1 MKFSLLAERPS
12 RVALLSLLALC
23 AYTEAQA
30 CPCGCV
36 KICVDNLADRPA
48 VSAASPFVLDVR
60 FDAIDQNE
68 RNDAAHAHWYG
79 SHFLTTG
86 TVETQ
91 IAGQTWFLSVPRVER
106 HLHTD
111 KTAVGAT
118 NYTQNVV
125 GLGDITVGT
134 RFDWRGFTINA
145 GVKLPTGNDHIVFAD
160 PDGGLSRRYL
170 QPGTGSTDV
179 LAGIRKDFGAADSAL
194 SEFVQLQAQGAVA
207 SDVNFRPGTT
217 LALSAGV
224 RYKLTDSLA
233 ASLQGSLLRQFR
245 DKNTMRLDPATQRQ
259 AAAPSKSVYDEDL
272 ESGGLTTSLAAGLSY
287 KLSGT
292 TSAYLFYSQPV
303 ETRSYVTKSATSLV
317 NPVHATAIWSLGLSH
332 SF

>member
-1 MKFSLLAERPS
+1 MKISFLSERPA
-12 RVALLSLLALC
+12 RLALLSLLALG
-23 AYTEAQA
+23 AYTEARA

-36 KICVDNLADRPA
+36 KVCVDNLADRPA

-60 FDAIDQNE
+60 FDAVDQSE

-79 SHFLTTG
+79 SHFLTTA

-91 IAGQTWFLSVPRVER
+91 LGGQTWFLTVPRIER

-118 NYTQNVV
+118 NYSQSVV
-125 GLGDITVGT
+125 GLGDITIGT
-134 RFDWRGFTINA
+134 RFAWSGFIVNA
-145 GVKLPTGNDHIVFAD
+145 GVKLPTGKDDIVFAD

-179 LAGIRKDFGAADSAL
+179 LAGIRKDFGSAGSVW
-194 SEFVQLQAQGAVA
+194 SEFVQLQAEGSVA

-245 DKNTMRLDPATQRQ
+245 DKNTMRLDPTTQRQ
-259 AAAPSKSVYDEDL
+259 VAAPAKSVYDEDL

-287 KLSGT
+287 KISAA
-292 TSAYLFYSQPV
+292 TSAYLFYSQPIV
-303 ETRSYVTKSATSLV
+303 TRSYVEKSLTSLV
-317 NPVHATAIWSLGLSH
+317 NPVHATAIWSLGLTRT
-332 SF
+332 F

>member
-1 MKFSLLAERPS
+1 MKTSFLSERTT
-12 RVALLSLLALC
+12 RAALLSLLALG

-36 KICVDNLADRPA
+36 KICVDNLADRPS

-79 SHFLTTG
+79 SHFLTTA

-91 IAGQTWFLSVPRVER
+91 LGGQTWFLSIPRVER

-118 NYTQNVV
+118 NYTQNLV
-125 GLGDITVGT
+125 GLGDITLGT
-134 RFDWRGFTINA
+134 RFVWGGFTVNA
-145 GVKLPTGNDHIVFAD
+145 GIKLPTGQDDIVFAD

-170 QPGTGSTDV
+170 QIGTGSTDV
-179 LAGIRKDFGAADSAL
+179 LAGIRKDFGAPDSAW
-194 SEFVQLQAQGAVA
+194 SEFVQLQAEGAVA

-217 LALSAGV
+217 VSLSAGV
-224 RYKLTDSLA
+224 RYKVTDKLA

-245 DKNTMRLDPATQRQ
+245 DKNTMRLDPTTPRQ
-259 AAAPSKSVYDEDL
+259 VAAPSKSVYDEDL

-292 TSAYLFYSQPV
+292 TSAYLFYSQPI
-303 ETRSYVTKSATSLV
+303 ETRSYVTKSATALV

>member
-1 MKFSLLAERPS
+1 
-12 RVALLSLLALC
+12 
-23 AYTEAQA
+23 
-30 CPCGCV
+30 
-36 KICVDNLADRPA
+36 
-48 VSAASPFVLDVR
+48 LDVR

-91 IAGQTWFLSVPRVER
+91 IGGQTWFLSIPRVER

-118 NYTQNVV
+118 NYDQTVV
-125 GLGDITVGT
+125 GLGDITLGT
-134 RFDWRGFTINA
+134 RFAWNGFTVNA
-145 GVKLPTGNDHIVFAD
+145 GLKLPTGKDDVLFAD

-179 LAGIRKDFGAADSAL
+179 LAGIRKDFGASDAAL
-194 SEFVQLQAQGAVA
+194 SEFVQLQAEGSVA

-217 LALSAGV
+217 ISLSAGV
-224 RYKLTDSLA
+224 RFKLTDSLA

-245 DKNTMRLDPATQRQ
+245 DKNTMRLDPTTQRQ

-287 KLSGT
+287 KISGA
-292 TSAYLFYSQPV
+292 TSAYLFYSQPI
-303 ETRSYVTKSATSLV
+303 ETRNYVAKSATSLV
-317 NPVHATAIWSLGLSH
+317 NPVHATASWSLGLSH

>member
-1 MKFSLLAERPS
+1 MKTSFLAARTTRAALFSLLA
-12 RVALLSLLALC
+12 LG

-48 VSAASPFVLDVR
+48 VSAAAPFVLDVR

-79 SHFLTTG
+79 SHFLTTA

-91 IAGQTWFLSVPRVER
+91 LGGQTWFLSVPRVER

-118 NYTQNVV
+118 NYDQTVV
-125 GLGDITVGT
+125 GLGDITIGT
-134 RFDWRGFTINA
+134 RFAWSGFTVNA
-145 GVKLPTGNDHIVFAD
+145 GVKLPTGKDDIVFAD

-179 LAGIRKDFGAADSAL
+179 LAGIRKDFGAAGSAW
-194 SEFVQLQAQGAVA
+194 SEFVQLQAEGSVA
-207 SDVNFRPGTT
+207 SDANFRPGTT
-217 LALSAGV
+217 MSLGAGV
-224 RYKLTDSLA
+224 RYKLTDNFA
-233 ASLQGSLLRQFR
+233 ASLQGSLMRQFR
-245 DKNTMRLDPATQRQ
+245 DKNTMRLDPTTQRQ
-259 AAAPSKSVYDEDL
+259 VAAPTKSVYDEDL
-272 ESGGLTTSLAAGLSY
+272 ESGGLTTSVAAGLSY
-287 KLSGT
+287 KFGAA
-292 TSAYLFYSQPV
+292 TSAYLFYSQPIV
-303 ETRSYVTKSATSLV
+303 TRNYVAKSATSLV

>member
-12 RVALLSLLALC
+12 RVALLSLLALG
-23 AYTEAQA
+23 AYTEASA

-48 VSAASPFVLDVR
+48 VSAASPFVLDLR

-91 IAGQTWFLSVPRVER
+91 IGGQTWFLSIPRVER

-118 NYTQNVV
+118 NYTQNLV
-125 GLGDITVGT
+125 GLGDITLGT
-134 RFDWRGFTINA
+134 RFAWNGFTVNA
-145 GVKLPTGNDHIVFAD
+145 GVKLPTGQDDVIFAD

-170 QPGTGSTDV
+170 QIGTGSTDV
-179 LAGIRKDFGAADSAL
+179 LAGIRKDFGAADSAW
-194 SEFVQLQAQGAVA
+194 SEFVQLQAEGAVA

-217 LALSAGV
+217 VSLSAGV

-245 DKNTMRLDPATQRQ
+245 DKNTMRLDPTTPRQ
-259 AAAPSKSVYDEDL
+259 VAAPSKSVYDEDL

-287 KLSGT
+287 KISGA

-303 ETRSYVTKSATSLV
+303 ETRNYVAKSATSLV